1 MEKLTINI
9 PNGYKVKSF
18 DKETGEIYFE
28 EIPKNI
34 TERIKTIE
42 DAIKELGD
50 QDEEVIE
57 LRKMEK
63 AGITSH
69 ILYYQ
74 QIVVFTKALNE
85 DWIADW
91 SNSNQRK
98 YFNWFEMGSS
108 SGSVFRVSGCVDW
121 HTDSSCGA
129 RLCFKSK
136 ELATYAGKQFESI
149 YKEAFTQ
156 K

>member
-74 QIVVFTKALNE
+74 QIVVFTKALNDGWKPNFN
-85 DWIADW
+85 DW
-91 SNSNQRK
+91 NEYK

-108 SGSVFRVSGCVDW
+108 SGSVFRIDAYGVRGTASD
-121 HTDSSCGA
+121 CGA
-129 RLCFKSK
+129 RLSFKSK
-136 ELATYAGKQFESI
+136 ELAEY
-149 YKEAFTQ
+149 
-156 K
+156 